1 MRIIPV
7 DPAMGGR
14 NTAKRGVVAMKFPIL
29 MAIGVGALLLAVCV
43 APERASA
50 MSSDPAPGAAKG
62 TPDYQKAEKA
72 VKDKDFKGAIALLEK
87 IIATEPRN
95 ANAFNY
101 LGYSHRNL
109 GEREK
114 ALGYYK
120 RALDIEPSHLGANEY
135 LGELYLQMGDL
146 AAAEE
151 RLKVLDRACR
161 NCEEKRDLAE
171 KIEKHKKAKGS

>member
-1 MRIIPV
+1 MR
-7 DPAMGGR
+7 
-14 NTAKRGVVAMKFPIL
+14 FPIWMVVGL
-29 MAIGVGALLLAVCV
+29 GALLVAVCSG
-43 APERASA
+43 PERAWA
-50 MSSDPAPGAAKG
+50 MGSDPAAGAAKG
-62 TPDYQKAEKA
+62 SPDYTKAEKA
-72 VKDKDFKGAIALLEK
+72 VKDKDFKGAIALFEK

-95 ANAFNY
+95 ANALNY

-120 RALDIEPSHLGANEY
+120 RALDIEPNHLGANEY